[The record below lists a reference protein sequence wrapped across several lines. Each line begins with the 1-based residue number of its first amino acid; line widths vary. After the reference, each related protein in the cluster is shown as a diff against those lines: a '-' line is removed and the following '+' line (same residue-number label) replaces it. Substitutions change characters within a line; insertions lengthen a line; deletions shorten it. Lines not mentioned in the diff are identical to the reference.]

1 MLPVLKFKTPDCVI
15 AVVGKIK
22 KMKIKFDSKKIV
34 NNIENVVL
42 QKAKQSVINKI
53 KSRFPEV
60 EDLNVEYSQSEQQF
74 KITGKGLT
82 TEQITEALKD

>member
-1 MLPVLKFKTPDCVI
+1 
-15 AVVGKIK
+15 
-22 KMKIKFDSKKIV
+22 MKIKFDSKKIV